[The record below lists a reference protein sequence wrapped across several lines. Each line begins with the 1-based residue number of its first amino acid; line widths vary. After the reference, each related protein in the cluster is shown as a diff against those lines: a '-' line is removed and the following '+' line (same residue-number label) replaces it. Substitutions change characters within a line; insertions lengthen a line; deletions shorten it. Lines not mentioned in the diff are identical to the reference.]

1 MKTLKQLRG
10 ILESPVKQ
18 DKSMSFGKITEE
30 SLEEDVEKQLR
41 AVVKKKKEADIKFK
55 SGTSV
60 PIDPEAASVIL
71 KTLDSLNSSNKK
83 KAAEVEKNKR
93 EREVAKRRKDAEEKR
108 EADKKKR
115 EREAKKKYDASPAG
129 KAAAKKKRDEL
140 EKHFAKQDDPHAR
153 HAGGMY
159 QDH

>member
-18 DKSMSFGKITEE
+18 DKSISFGKITEE

-41 AVVKKKKEADIKFK
+41 TVVKKKKEADIKFK

-83 KAAEVEKNKR
+83 KMRDNMNKDTKSFLKILDFSFDNVR
-93 EREVAKRRKDAEEKR
+93 
-108 EADKKKR
+108 
-115 EREAKKKYDASPAG
+115 
-129 KAAAKKKRDEL
+129 
-140 EKHFAKQDDPHAR
+140 
-153 HAGGMY
+153 
-159 QDH
+159 

>member
-18 DKSMSFGKITEE
+18 DKSMSFGKITEV

-41 AVVKKKKEADIKFK
+41 TVVKKKKEADIKFK

-83 KAAEVEKNKR
+83 KMRDNMNKDT
-93 EREVAKRRKDAEEKR
+93 KSFLKILD
-108 EADKKKR
+108 
-115 EREAKKKYDASPAG
+115 
-129 KAAAKKKRDEL
+129 
-140 EKHFAKQDDPHAR
+140 FAFDNVR
-153 HAGGMY
+153 
-159 QDH
+159 

>member
-83 KAAEVEKNKR
+83 KMRDNMNKDT
-93 EREVAKRRKDAEEKR
+93 KSFLKILD
-108 EADKKKR
+108 
-115 EREAKKKYDASPAG
+115 
-129 KAAAKKKRDEL
+129 
-140 EKHFAKQDDPHAR
+140 FAFDNVR
-153 HAGGMY
+153 
-159 QDH
+159 